1 MGDRSRWHFLEQAD
15 TSHVSLSQEENEVPS
30 PLEIRPEHRKQLVD
44 PKMVG
49 KVGIPNKTL

>member
-1 MGDRSRWHFLEQAD
+1 MGDRSGWHFLEQAD